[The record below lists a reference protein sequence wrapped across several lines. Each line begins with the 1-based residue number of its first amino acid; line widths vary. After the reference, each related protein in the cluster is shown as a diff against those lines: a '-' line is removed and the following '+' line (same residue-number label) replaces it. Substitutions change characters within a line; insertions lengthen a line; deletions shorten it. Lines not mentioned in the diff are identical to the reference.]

1 MFTEDLTVF
10 FDTVNGFAETV
21 TYQGSTS
28 ISAIFD
34 AAFFADHMSQV
45 IVDSTKPAC
54 LVRSASVSGVVQG
67 YTILRGSTTYKIVDV
82 QPDGTGITLLIL
94 EKQ

>member
-21 TYQGSTS
+21 TYHGSTS
-28 ISAIFD
+28 IAAIFD
-34 AAFFADHMSQV
+34 AAFFGEHMSQL

-54 LVRSASVSGVVQG
+54 LVLSSAVSGVVQG
-67 YTILRGSTTYKIVDV
+67 YTILRGSTTYNIVDV
-82 QPDGTGITLLIL
+82 QPDGSGITLLIL